1 MFSLSRYTV
10 RLATI
15 AGIEVRLHA
24 SVVIIFSLIVL
35 GLGNGVLPEWHP
47 DWSAAPLWG
56 TALATGLLFFASLLA
71 HELSHALVAKA
82 NDLAVP
88 RITLFLFGGVAEME
102 HEAPS
107 PKIEFVVAAAGPA
120 MSFALS
126 ILFFTIFL
134 NQSPIGFG
142 TLVVEDQ
149 VAAMGTLS
157 SIATAALWLASVNL
171 ILAVFNLAPGF
182 PLDGGRLFRAFL
194 WWRSGDQLKATRRA
208 AETGRV
214 FGWALMLV
222 GLFVFLRGDVVGGA
236 WLALIGWFLSR
247 LAAASVPQLMIDR
260 VLKGL
265 RVRNLM
271 RTRFEAID
279 SEMPIDRFVRD
290 YLLRSSQ
297 LVWPV
302 QRQGRDVGVFNL
314 EDVSALEAPT
324 QSSLKVSEIMRP
336 IDEIAQL
343 SPDLSGR
350 DALKRLADS
359 TESPL
364 PVIQCGRVVGL
375 LHQGD
380 ILKWISLHT
389 VVKLGLEGHESPR

>member
-1 MFSLSRYTV
+1 
-10 RLATI
+10 
-15 AGIEVRLHA
+15 
-24 SVVIIFSLIVL
+24 
-35 GLGNGVLPEWHP
+35 
-47 DWSAAPLWG
+47 
-56 TALATGLLFFASLLA
+56 
-71 HELSHALVAKA
+71 
-82 NDLAVP
+82 
-88 RITLFLFGGVAEME
+88 
-102 HEAPS
+102 
-107 PKIEFVVAAAGPA
+107 
-120 MSFALS
+120 LS
-126 ILFFTIFL
+126 ILFFSIFL
-134 NQSPIGFG
+134 HQSPIGFG
-142 TLVVEDQ
+142 VLVAEDQ
-149 VAAMGTLS
+149 VAAIGTLS
-157 SIATAALWLASVNL
+157 STATAAFWLASVNL

-208 AETGRV
+208 AETGRL
-214 FGWALMLV
+214 FGWTLMVV

-260 VLKGL
+260 VLQGL
-265 RVRNLM
+265 CVKNLM

-297 LVWPV
+297 VVWPV

-314 EDVSALEAPT
+314 KDVSAIEAPT
-324 QSSLKVSEIMRP
+324 QSSLKVSDIMRP
-336 IDEIAQL
+336 IEEIAQL
-343 SPDLSGR
+343 NPDLSGR
-350 DALKRLADS
+350 DALKRLADF

-375 LHQGD
+375 IHHGD

-389 VVKLGLEGHESPR
+389 ALNLGLEGHESPR